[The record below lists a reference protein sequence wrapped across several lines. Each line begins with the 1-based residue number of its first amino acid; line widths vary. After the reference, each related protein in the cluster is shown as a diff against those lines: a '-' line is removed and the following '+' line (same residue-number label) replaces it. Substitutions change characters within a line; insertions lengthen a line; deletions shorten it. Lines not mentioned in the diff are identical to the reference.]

1 VTLRACCLDDL
12 LEPEHEARAVW
23 SFVERLDLSELYRA
37 IRSVEGG
44 AGHPAADPKVL
55 VSLWL
60 YATLRGV
67 GSARE
72 LARLC
77 EEHVAYEWLC
87 GGVGVNHHTLSD
99 FRTGHVAW
107 LDATLTAA
115 VAVLLHRGVV
125 TLERVAQDGV
135 RVRASAGAASFRRAA
150 SLAACEATAAAQ
162 IAALRAELEADPT
175 AGERRRRAARERAA
189 RERLGRVE
197 AALAALP
204 EAEARARRNGGG
216 EARVSTTDAQARVM
230 KMADGGFR
238 PAYNVQFAADTGA
251 QVVVGVDVS
260 TTGSDQPS
268 LEPMA
273 AQIANRYARQPG
285 AYLVDGGF
293 VSLAGIERLSAQG
306 TVVYAPPPKPRDGRD
321 VAAARE
327 DDSAAIAA
335 WRARMQT
342 EAAKPI
348 YRERAATIACV
359 NAQARRRGLT
369 AMPVRGLAKGKA
381 IALWHALAHNLARSL
396 AIPVPA
402 TA

>member
-1 VTLRACCLDDL
+1 
-12 LEPEHEARAVW
+12 
-23 SFVERLDLSELYRA
+23 
-37 IRSVEGG
+37 
-44 AGHPAADPKVL
+44 
-55 VSLWL
+55 
-60 YATLRGV
+60 
-67 GSARE
+67 
-72 LARLC
+72 
-77 EEHVAYEWLC
+77 
-87 GGVGVNHHTLSD
+87 
-99 FRTGHVAW
+99 
-107 LDATLTAA
+107 